1 MKRTIVQIVIAIVL
15 MLTASTFAQN
25 PTYESRL
32 MNDILVAA
40 NQYEF
45 DIWVKFT
52 GSTNPVTPNLEAY
65 GFQHALIFDD
75 AVRNGGT
82 VTLTYVA
89 GTSQMFPAQI
99 PSNATNLLSVV
110 AGKRV
115 CKMAARIAPGPGSG
129 TIISGVGNGTRFG
142 RFRLETTAAEFA
154 NIPVNLQFN
163 FDQATYGYATKYQ
176 AYVDNV
182 TLSPLPTDITVPASH
197 LNELSNNPVP
207 VELNSLTATSQ
218 GRDVELS
225 WETKTEVNS
234 SMFEVERTAV
244 STQNWIKAGEVA
256 ASGNSNSAK
265 SYSYTDKKLG
275 SGKYIYRLKMVDN
288 DGTFRYSKEVESE
301 VALPKEYSISQNYPN
316 PFNPTTRIDY
326 QLPFDSKVTLELYGI
341 TGEKVATLLNGELS
355 AGYYT
360 ADVNASAYNL
370 ASGVYIYRMNASN
383 PAGQNFV
390 QVKKLMLTK

>member
-1 MKRTIVQIVIAIVL
+1 
-15 MLTASTFAQN
+15 MLTASTIAQTS
-25 PTYESRL
+25 PTFEACL
-32 MNDILVAA
+32 KNDILVAA

-45 DIWVKFT
+45 DIFVKRT
-52 GSTNPVTPNLEAY
+52 GTVPFEAY
-65 GFQHALIFDD
+65 GFQHCLIFDN
-75 AVRNGGT
+75 AVLNGGT
-82 VTLTYVA
+82 ASVVYIP
-89 GTSQMFPAQI
+89 GTSGMNAAQE
-99 PSNATNLLSVV
+99 PTNATNTAALVS
-110 AGKRV
+110 GKRV
-115 CKMAARIAPGPGSG
+115 VKMAAKISPFPGGG
-129 TIISGVGNGTRFG
+129 TIISDLGNGTRFG
-142 RFRLETTAAEFA
+142 RFRLSTTEAEFA
-154 NIPVNLQFN
+154 NVQVNLQFN
-163 FDQATYGYATKYQ
+163 FDQGTFGYATKYQ
-176 AYVDNV
+176 AYVGGF
-182 TLSPLPTDITVPASH
+182 PTDISTSGTFC
-197 LNELSNNPVP
+197 NELSNNPVP

-244 STQNWIKAGEVA
+244 SAQNWIKVGEVT

-265 SYSYTDKKLG
+265 EYNYTDKKLG
-275 SGKYIYRLKMVDN
+275 SGNYIYRLKMIDN

-341 TGEKVATLLNGELS
+341 TGEKIATILNGELS

-370 ASGVYIYRMNASN
+370 ASGVYIYRMTCKQSK
-383 PAGQNFV
+383 V
-390 QVKKLMLTK
+390 DKTLYKLRN